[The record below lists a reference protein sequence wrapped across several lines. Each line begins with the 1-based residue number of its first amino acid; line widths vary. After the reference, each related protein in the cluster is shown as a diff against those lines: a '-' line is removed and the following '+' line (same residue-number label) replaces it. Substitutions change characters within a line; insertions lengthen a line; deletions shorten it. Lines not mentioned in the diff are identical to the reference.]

1 METKSRIPAL
11 REVSFDGALMWFS
24 EMQCEGLL
32 FHPEDDP
39 ADIVRISDGVPS
51 FSGKEVEELRFL
63 IEELDKG
70 LGHEKMI
77 SAAYPVF
84 MNACGIQLD
93 A

>member
-1 METKSRIPAL
+1 MEMNSRIPAL
-11 REVSFDGALMWFS
+11 REVSFDGALTWFA

-51 FSGKEVEELRFL
+51 FSVKEVEELRFL

-70 LGHEKMI
+70 LGHERMI

-84 MNACGIQLD
+84 MNSCGIQLD

>member
-1 METKSRIPAL
+1 MEMKSRIPAL

-24 EMQCEGLL
+24 EMQCQELL

-39 ADIVRISDGVPS
+39 ADIIKICDHTPL
-51 FSGKEVEELRFL
+51 FSTREVEEVRFL
-63 IEELDKG
+63 IGELDRG

-77 SAAYPVF
+77 KAAYPVF
-84 MNACGIQLD
+84 MRACGAQID